1 MMASSLYSGLS
12 FSSFALNILGTVPL
26 EIPTRNQRL
35 KGLVKER
42 YGRAVKSLK
51 KDNSARTY
59 LHILSRKFVGIS
71 TLHTSKSAANTRYQG
86 LEFTAV
92 PLTGIAL

>member
-1 MMASSLYSGLS
+1 MRHKG
-12 FSSFALNILGTVPL
+12 ILLTS
-26 EIPTRNQRL
+26 
-35 KGLVKER
+35 LVKKLQGLEKER
-42 YGRAVKSLK
+42 SGDAVKSLK

-71 TLHTSKSAANTRYQG
+71 ALHTSKSAANSRYQG
-86 LEFTAV
+86 LDFTAV

>member
-1 MMASSLYSGLS
+1 L
-12 FSSFALNILGTVPL
+12 PH
-26 EIPTRNQRL
+26 
-35 KGLVKER
+35 KGFLLTSLVKKLQGLKKER
-42 YGRAVKSLK
+42 SGSTVKSLK

-71 TLHTSKSAANTRYQG
+71 TLHTSKSATNSRYQG

>member
-1 MMASSLYSGLS
+1 MGFYGTWVQKVYAPPCQFFIGQGL
-12 FSSFALNILGTVPL
+12 
-26 EIPTRNQRL
+26 
-35 KGLVKER
+35 KKER
-42 YGRAVKSLK
+42 FGSAVKSLK
-51 KDNSARTY
+51 NDNSARTY

-71 TLHTSKSAANTRYQG
+71 TLHTSKSATNSRYQG

>member
-1 MMASSLYSGLS
+1 
-12 FSSFALNILGTVPL
+12 VPGSCH
-26 EIPTRNQRL
+26 QRL
-35 KGLVKER
+35 VCYRSYFEKFLFNHWQKTTYNVIVEKER
-42 YGRAVKSLK
+42 SESAIKSLK

-71 TLHTSKSAANTRYQG
+71 TLHTSKSAANSRCQG

>member
-1 MMASSLYSGLS
+1 MGSKSVCTPREFFIG
-12 FSSFALNILGTVPL
+12 
-26 EIPTRNQRL
+26 
-35 KGLVKER
+35 KGLEKER
-42 YGRAVKSLK
+42 SGSAVKSLK

-59 LHILSRKFVGIS
+59 LHILSRKFVGLS
-71 TLHTSKSAANTRYQG
+71 TLHTSKSAANSYCQG